1 MASARPDLPWWRER
15 IFIHLSNA
23 ALDATRFFR
32 LPPDR
37 VVEIGSQ
44 VEI

>member
-1 MASARPDLPWWRER
+1 MQMT
-15 IFIHLSNA
+15 NT
-23 ALDATRFFR
+23 ALDATRYFR

-44 VEI
+44 VET